1 MGNFRAEHLDFAAA
15 GFPQQGGDLLG
26 KVGAVVHHRQKY
38 PVNLELGLNLPLHL
52 VYSLEQ
58 LFQALGGQIL
68 RLDGDYDPVGSSQ
81 GVDREHPQG
90 GLAVRIW
97 EYCPLSVSRYC
108 RRMVSRLMAFTRETS
123 IPESWMS
130 AGIRS
135 TPSGW
140 CRIPSPGRSGSSI
153 RIRPIASDRVKGS
166 LSGWG
171 VAQADGQAA
180 LRVPVDQQHFFPGLF
195 QPNSQVRAGG
205 RFANAAFLVGDGDD
219 LRVQ

>member
-1 MGNFRAEHLDFAAA
+1 MTVSIPR
-15 GFPQQGGDLLG
+15 
-26 KVGAVVHHRQKY
+26 
-38 PVNLELGLNLPLHL
+38 
-52 VYSLEQ
+52 
-58 LFQALGGQIL
+58 
-68 RLDGDYDPVGSSQ
+68 DGWQSI
-81 GVDREHPQG
+81 
-90 GLAVRIW
+90 RIW

-123 IPESWMS
+123 MPESWMS

-171 VAQADGQAA
+171 WPRLMVRLPCGS
-180 LRVPVDQQHFFPGLF
+180 PSISSTFFPACAS
-195 QPNSQVRAGG
+195 PIP
-205 RFANAAFLVGDGDD
+205 RFAQVVVLPTPPFWLAMAMICVFNDFTSFLNCSMASGN
-219 LRVQ
+219 RKSRHFKN